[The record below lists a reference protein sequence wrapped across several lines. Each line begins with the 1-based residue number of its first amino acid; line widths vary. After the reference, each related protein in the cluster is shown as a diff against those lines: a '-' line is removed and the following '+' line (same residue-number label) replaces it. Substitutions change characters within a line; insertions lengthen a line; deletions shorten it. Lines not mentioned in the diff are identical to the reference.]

1 MLRITVINN
10 KDLPGNEKENF
21 SLSGV
26 HVLVGKAHTLD

>member
-10 KDLPGNEKENF
+10 RDTAVNERKNI

-26 HVLVGKAHTLD
+26 HILVGKANTCD